1 MEKILTLS
9 VDNKSD
15 LLNLVNEKLE
25 IKNRLLKLI
34 LMNPDKNM
42 NVLERRKKQSRFEE
56 QIYLLEDLKGMII
69 SSTSNEDIQRINN
82 LIGYYKSID

>member
-9 VDNKSD
+9 NDNKSD

-25 IKNRLLKLI
+25 IKNRLLKFI

-82 LIGYYKSID
+82 MIGYYKSID